1 MSDERTGSDKLS
13 TGQMFH
19 SGSSHPNDGGDAT
32 PREPRKR
39 PARKRR
45 TSDDYKHGYSMICNV
60 VSGYYFPM
68 LDRSAILLYLA
79 IRRLANP
86 GFTTRRKAADLAEK
100 AGISRA
106 VLYKAREQIGPR
118 GLGLISWSQTNGGR
132 WQWAT
137 YTITRNPPRD
147 CSIKDQTAP
156 RSGGD

>member
-1 MSDERTGSDKLS
+1 MSDERTGSGKPWTED
-13 TGQMFH
+13 MVH
-19 SGSSHPNDGGDAT
+19 SASDHPGDPIDGA
-32 PREPRKR
+32 PRAPQKS
-39 PARKRR
+39 PTRKRR
-45 TSDDYKHGYSMICNV
+45 TNDDYEHGFSMICNV

-68 LDRSAILLYLA
+68 LDRSAILLFLT

-86 GFTTRRKAADLAEK
+86 GFTVRRKAADLAKE

-118 GLGLISWSQTNGGR
+118 GFGLISWTETNGGR

-147 CSIKDQTAP
+147 CSIKDRTAP